1 MLSGVFMGS
10 LRTIIDELAKRRFL
24 VFFII
29 IWGSSMILYTACS
42 FGTYGFGVEDAYDV
56 IWILGNL
63 FDLAAGIFLILFG
76 LKLLKPNFLAALNV
90 EKTLIYFLLLWAG
103 QFILWGLYDLLFYE
117 GIICFLAALV
127 YLIAGIV
134 LALSAYKLL
143 NEKGTTASLPPPP

>member
-1 MLSGVFMGS
+1 MLLGVFMGS
-10 LRTIIDELAKRRFL
+10 LKNIIDELTIHSFL

-29 IWGSSMILYTACS
+29 IWGTSMLLYTVCN

-103 QFILWGLYDLLFYE
+103 QFIIWGLYDILFYE
-117 GIICFLAALV
+117 GIICLLAALV

-134 LALSAYKLL
+134 LAFSTWKLL
-143 NEKGTTASLPPPP
+143 KEKGLPPPP